1 VTGTELAHAQQV
13 LRELRDSVDRRVAD
27 VVRSSVQGED
37 VAEGTFS
44 SDPSSLDADR
54 YWPETGWP
62 DQLRETQ

>member
-1 VTGTELAHAQQV
+1 MTGTDLAHAQRV
-13 LRELRDSVDRRVAD
+13 LRKLRDTVDRRVAD

-54 YWPETGWP
+54 YWPEAGWP
-62 DQLRETQ
+62 DQVEDTQ